1 MFVPAGLLID
11 NQPPIIA
18 IDMQETAPLQVIK
31 QTFFPHVIPSFF
43 ADPFSWPKFN
53 P

>member
-1 MFVPAGLLID
+1 MLVPTGLLID
-11 NQPPIIA
+11 NQPSVIA

-43 ADPFSWPKFN
+43 VDPFSRLKFN

>member
-1 MFVPAGLLID
+1 MLVLTGLLIND
-11 NQPPIIA
+11 QPSVIT
-18 IDMQETAPLQVIK
+18 IDMQKTSPLPVVK

-43 ADPFSWPKFN
+43 DDPFSWPKFN